1 MTRFQSKYNCTGDA
15 NPNTTATVDNNADTS
30 HPRDIGG
37 NSLNHF
43 FYTIRRHFFVKKKY
57 LMLYIDMYIYIYMQ
71 YFFIEC

>member
-37 NSLNHF
+37 NSLNHSSILF
-43 FYTIRRHFFVKKKY
+43 EDIILLKKS
-57 LMLYIDMYIYIYMQ
+57 I
-71 YFFIEC
+71 